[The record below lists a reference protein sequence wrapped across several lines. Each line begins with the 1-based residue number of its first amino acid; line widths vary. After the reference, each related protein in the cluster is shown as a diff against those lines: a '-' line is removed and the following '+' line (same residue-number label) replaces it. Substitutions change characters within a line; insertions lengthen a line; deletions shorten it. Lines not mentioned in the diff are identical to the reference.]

1 ACPDEFHPGAG
12 AARRPFGASHSGDR
26 DIALIVSCAH
36 SRCRPRSW
44 RRSRAHANNDA
55 ASDGRRGGRKTSEGV
70 KPMSLR
76 LDGKNA
82 LITGGASGIGRAS
95 AIRFAQEGANV
106 CVADRHLTP
115 AEETAAAVRELGRKS

>member
-1 ACPDEFHPGAG
+1 
-12 AARRPFGASHSGDR
+12 
-26 DIALIVSCAH
+26 
-36 SRCRPRSW
+36 
-44 RRSRAHANNDA
+44 
-55 ASDGRRGGRKTSEGV
+55 
-70 KPMSLR
+70 MSLR

-115 AEETAAAVRELGRKS
+115 AEETAAAQRAMEVCPTLAIGNDG